1 MSLVSHPSK
10 RVFMDKDEIKRFVQG
25 ARVKFVPGLVLGE
38 VALINSRFGWMEG
51 REAVRRGVGGEVIA
65 RIG

>member
-1 MSLVSHPSK
+1 
-10 RVFMDKDEIKRFVQG
+10 MDPAEIKRFVQG

-38 VALINSRFGWMEG
+38 VALLNSSQGWIEG

-65 RIG
+65 RVG